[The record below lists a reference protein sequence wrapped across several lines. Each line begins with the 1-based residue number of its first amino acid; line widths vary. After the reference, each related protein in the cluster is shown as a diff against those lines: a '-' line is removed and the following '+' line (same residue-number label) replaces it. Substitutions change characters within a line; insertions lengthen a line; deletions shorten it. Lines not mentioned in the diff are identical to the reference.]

1 MLRGFLLSI
10 APGAPARA
18 SKPPQKVRGTPRPP
32 FPGAVFEAFVNHA
45 REPLLGERE
54 SVDGTCH
61 IALSRYCIFV
71 LTIGSTSVNF
81 LHEVCMSESRVLDC
95 S

>member
-54 SVDGTCH
+54 SVDGTSHRPVQILHFCLDNRFY
-61 IALSRYCIFV
+61 LS
-71 LTIGSTSVNF
+71 
-81 LHEVCMSESRVLDC
+81 
-95 S
+95 